1 MCAPFHLAIRENLVS
16 PSWFADQRNKKSVTS
31 SWRADTFPVE
41 QLSSSGEYRETPTRL
56 SLTVRMQN
64 IIEITCRLF
73 ENGEPRNFTIYE
85 FTKKKKERENIYD
98 NTYLNEYLQNKEW
111 R

>member
-1 MCAPFHLAIRENLVS
+1 MRNSQEGNEKCALFHLAIRENFVS
-16 PSWFADQRNKKSVTS
+16 PSWFADQRNEKSVTS

-64 IIEITCRLF
+64 
-73 ENGEPRNFTIYE
+73 NRNNVSLV
-85 FTKKKKERENIYD
+85 R
-98 NTYLNEYLQNKEW
+98 EW
-111 R
+111 RAEKFHDL